1 MNESTPLVQFPVPSS
16 FTLVMLGLGFA
27 PPAPVVAQSV
37 QADAQSQYEV
47 ARRLLNSAQYT
58 QAVDLFRAY
67 RDADTQARYAAES
80 LYWEAY
86 ALSRMES
93 TRYWKQALAALDT
106 QIKLYPG
113 ASTADDTKA
122 LLAKVHGVL
131 ANRGDSKSAEWVYRK
146 AEWAAQQEM
155 EQDDG
160 PDETKLMAL
169 NALMQMDSDKAIPIL
184 RKLIQNRDNHP
195 ELRSH
200 AMFILAQQDEDGAT
214 DFMLDVARNDPNP
227 EVRQQAVFWLSQ
239 NDSPETISVLRSI
252 LSNDADAELH
262 EHAVH
267 ALSQMSD
274 PSAGAILREYAESES
289 ADPEIRA
296 RAVFGLSQHAS
307 TENSEFLRS
316 LFARSGDPQTREV
329 IMFALSQ
336 MRDQGNAQWLM
347 DIALD
352 KSEGT
357 EMRAQALFV
366 ANQVGSVS
374 IADLVGIYDRSEDEE
389 LKGQVLFIL
398 SQQEDSAGFDKLLD
412 IARNESNPE
421 LRKNAIFWLGQ
432 SGDPRAEQ
440 FLLDILDG

>member
-1 MNESTPLVQFPVPSS
+1 MNGKQ
-16 FTLVMLGLGFA
+16 MLLGVLALMVGLSLA
-27 PPAPVVAQSV
+27 QPASLSGQSAE
-37 QADAQSQYEV
+37 ADAQSQYEV

-93 TRYWKQALAALDT
+93 TRYWKQALAALDM

-122 LLAKVHGVL
+122 LLAKVHGEL

-146 AEWAAQQEM
+146 AEWAVQQEM
-155 EQDDG
+155 EQDAG

-169 NALMQMDSDKAIPIL
+169 NALMQMDSEKAIPIL

-200 AMFILAQQDEDGAT
+200 AMFILAQQDEGGAT
-214 DFMLDVARNDPNP
+214 DFMLDVARNDPDP

-239 NDSPETISVLRSI
+239 YDSPETVSVLRSI
-252 LSNDADAELH
+252 LSNPADAELH
-262 EHAVH
+262 GHAVH

-274 PSAGAILREYAESES
+274 PSAGTILREYAESES
-289 ADPEIRA
+289 ANPEVRA
-296 RAVFGLSQHAS
+296 QAVFGLSQHGS
-307 TENSEFLRS
+307 PENAEFLRQ
-316 LFARSGDPQTREV
+316 LFARSKDPQTREP
-329 IMFALSQ
+329 ILFALSQ

-352 KSEGT
+352 ESEGT
-357 EMRAQALFV
+357 EMRAQALFM
-366 ANQVGSVS
+366 ANQAGSVS
-374 IADLVGIYDRSEDEE
+374 IADLVGIYDRAEDGE

-398 SQQEDSAGFDKLLD
+398 SQQKDTAAVDKLLD

-440 FLLDILDG
+440 LLLDILDE